1 LLIDQLERELEEKE
15 RRALDDLKDIQ
26 EKSEESLQQ
35 LRNFYEMEKERLE
48 LRLTEERDRASK
60 KISQMQEEFES
71 RIRDE
76 QA

>member
-1 LLIDQLERELEEKE
+1 
-15 RRALDDLKDIQ
+15 
-26 EKSEESLQQ
+26 
-35 LRNFYEMEKERLE
+35 MEKERLE

-76 QA
+76 QAQHEEDIEML